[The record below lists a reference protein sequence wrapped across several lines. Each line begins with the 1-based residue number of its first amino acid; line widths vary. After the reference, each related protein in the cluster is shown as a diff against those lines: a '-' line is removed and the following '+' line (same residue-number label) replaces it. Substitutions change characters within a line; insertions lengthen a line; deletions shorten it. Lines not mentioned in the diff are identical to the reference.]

1 MVISSGKSIPSP
13 QLPSHTLELNL
24 NTITECVGTEIER
37 LQTRQVYSITP
48 HSQITPS
55 NTTFG
60 LSRND
65 SNPNEA
71 LLSTGKSD
79 SSPHTHKSTP
89 EDGVLIR
96 DERGVAERNRLQFGE
111 VYSITHTH
119 KHNSQTHSH
128 CRRGKRTCRT
138 QPISDSA
145 NLLLN
150 TPSTQHSSTPVKPNR
165 N

>member
-13 QLPSHTLELNL
+13 QLPSHTLKLNL
-24 NTITECVGTEIER
+24 NAITECVGSEIER
-37 LQTRQVYSITP
+37 LQTRQVYPITP

-60 LSRND
+60 FSRND

-71 LLSTGKSD
+71 LLSRGKSD
-79 SSPHTHKSTP
+79 PSPHTHKSTP
-89 EDGVLIR
+89 EDGVLTL
-96 DERGVAERNRLQFGE
+96 DECGVAEHNRLQFGE

-119 KHNSQTHSH
+119 KPHSQMHSH
-128 CRRGKRTCRT
+128 CRRGKRTHQT

-145 NLLLN
+145 NLPLN
-150 TPSTQHSSTPVKPNR
+150 TPSTQHASTLVKPNR
-165 N
+165 S